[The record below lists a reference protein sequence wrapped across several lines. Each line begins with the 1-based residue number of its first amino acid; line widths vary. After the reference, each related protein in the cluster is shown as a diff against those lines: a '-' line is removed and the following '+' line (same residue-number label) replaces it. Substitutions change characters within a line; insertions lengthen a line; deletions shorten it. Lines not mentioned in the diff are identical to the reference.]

1 MIEKIKSWFVS
12 MLESIPATAPKAAMR
27 YIVWYAFFLAF
38 CAGLYV
44 VMLLADWYIAGRP
57 NLTEMRQFMSVM
69 LSGAAV
75 AAIGFIARWLVD
87 ENGDGIPDAVAQKGG
102 DRR

>member
-1 MIEKIKSWFVS
+1 MIEKIKSWFAS
-12 MLESIPATAPKAAMR
+12 LLESIPATAPRAAMR

-38 CAGLYV
+38 CAALYV
-44 VMLLADWYIAGRP
+44 GMLLADWYIAGRP
-57 NLTEMRQFMSVM
+57 NLSEMRQFMSVM

-87 ENGDGIPDAVAQKGG
+87 ENGDGVPDEAQKGG
-102 DRR
+102 EVE

>member
-1 MIEKIKSWFVS
+1 

-38 CAGLYV
+38 CSALYV

-75 AAIGFIARWLVD
+75 AAIGFCARWLIDRNDDGVPD
-87 ENGDGIPDAVAQKGG
+87 EAEKGG
-102 DRR
+102 DKR